1 MWTQDVDYET
11 EQDEADTEQSESRL
25 LHLLCSGTLP
35 PPLHPHSQVHR
46 SVKLLCEP
54 DDEPPEEDQGC
65 GCDAGRDITNINK
78 QLMKNMSKIELAEKS
93 NMFKSTEMR
102 IRVLE
107 NTERDLNKCLEER
120 NQLRTETDDTDHD
133 DDDDTVRQ
141 LREQMRVANATMRTL
156 YITISRLREQI
167 AAYSEYDRREA
178 EKQYSG
184 DDKHKNITNIATS
197 DGKNTTKNVETVK
210 LEKNTAK
217 DNL

>member
-1 MWTQDVDYET
+1 
-11 EQDEADTEQSESRL
+11 
-25 LHLLCSGTLP
+25 
-35 PPLHPHSQVHR
+35 
-46 SVKLLCEP
+46 
-54 DDEPPEEDQGC
+54 
-65 GCDAGRDITNINK
+65 
-78 QLMKNMSKIELAEKS
+78 MKNMSKIELAEKS

-120 NQLRTETDDTDHD
+120 NQLRTETDDADHD
-133 DDDDTVRQ
+133 DDDDMVRQ

-178 EKQYSG
+178 EKQYSS

-197 DGKNTTKNVETVK
+197 DGKNTTKNVEDVK
-210 LEKNTAK
+210 LSN
-217 DNL
+217 